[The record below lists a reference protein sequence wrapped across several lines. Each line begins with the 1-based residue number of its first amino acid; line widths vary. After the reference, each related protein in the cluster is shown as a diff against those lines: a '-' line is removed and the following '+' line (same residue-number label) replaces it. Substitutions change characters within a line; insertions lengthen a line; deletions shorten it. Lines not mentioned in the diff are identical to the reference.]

1 MFRLEAVCII
11 AEKPDQGSRLAA
23 PYPSEKKQGYIY
35 IKPTP
40 DFPGGAYV
48 TWAVG
53 HLCELV
59 PPETYKSEW
68 KKWSLQTLPMIPEQF
83 QYQVTKSKWKQ
94 FNVIKDIVHR
104 KDVGSIIHAGDAG
117 REGELIVRTI
127 LNQVRSKKP
136 MKRLWISSLTEKAVK
151 EGFRALRS
159 ESDTRNLYFEAYA
172 RSCAD
177 WVVGINASRAYT
189 LLFKQKGIQDV
200 FSAGRVQ
207 TPTLALVVKREKEIA
222 NFKSE
227 PFWEVKGTFDYNGQ
241 KVVGKWIK
249 EDKTRIDTPEM
260 ANAIASF
267 CLNKP
272 CRASDVKKERKQYKP
287 PYLFQL
293 SSLQSAANKKYK
305 FSPKKT
311 LDIAQKLYTKGMIS
325 YPRSD
330 SSFVTTEEAAEFP
343 SILSKLQ
350 KQDAYKEFFPLAKQS
365 IMNDKRYVNAS
376 KVSDHYA
383 IIPTE
388 QVPKLEK
395 LSGEES
401 KIYDLIARSLLA
413 AHEDVAIVDYTTL
426 TTLVDDRAEFV
437 SKGQVKVQEGW
448 HKVINSTQKDEVLP
462 QIDKGQAGTVLSMD
476 VVEGKTQPPKRF
488 TEGQLITMMK
498 TAGKHLEDES
508 LEKVLKDTEGL
519 GTEATR
525 AGIITM
531 LKDRKYIEVVKN
543 QVSATEK
550 GILLIDSIGEAVLA
564 SPEMT
569 AKWEQRL
576 KEIGSGHAS
585 PQAFMESVKKL
596 AAKLTE
602 DAIRSS
608 ESWDTKGITI
618 EPSTTSKKALGKK
631 VGMCP
636 LCGADVIDK
645 GKLYGCSGYSK
656 NKCPF
661 TLSKRILGKQV
672 SQANAKKILK
682 DGKSNIIKG
691 LKGKKGSFDAALV
704 WNAADKKLTF
714 EFDRK

>member
-1 MFRLEAVCII
+1 MEAVCII

-35 IKPTP
+35 IKPTT

-59 PPETYKSEW
+59 PPETYKTEW
-68 KKWSLQTLPMIPEQF
+68 KKWTLQTLPMIPEQF
-83 QYQVTKSKWKQ
+83 QYQVSKSKWKQ
-94 FNVIKDIVHR
+94 FKIIKEILQK
-104 KDVGSIIHAGDAG
+104 KDVASIIHAGDAG

-127 LNQVRSKKP
+127 INQTGCKKP
-136 MKRLWISSLTEKAVK
+136 MQRLWISSLTEKAVK
-151 EGFRALRS
+151 EGFKSLKS
-159 ESDTRNLYFEAYA
+159 ERDTRDLYYEAYA

-207 TPTLALVVKREKEIA
+207 TPTLALVVKREKEIS

-241 KVVGKWIK
+241 KVIGKWIK
-249 EDKTRIDTPEM
+249 DDQTRIDNPEM
-260 ANAIASF
+260 AHAIATF
-267 CLNKP
+267 CKDKT
-272 CRASDVKKERKQYKP
+272 CQASEVNKERKQYKP
-287 PYLFQL
+287 PYLYQL

-305 FSPKKT
+305 YSPKKT

-330 SSFVTTEEAAEFP
+330 SSFVTSEEAAEFP

-350 KQDAYKEFFPLAKQS
+350 KQDAYKDFFPLKKQS

-388 QVPKLEK
+388 QVPKIDK

-426 TTLVDDRAEFV
+426 MTLVDNRAAFI

-448 HKVINSTQKDEVLP
+448 HRVISSSQKDEELP
-462 QIDKGQAGTVLSMD
+462 PIEKGQAGTVLSAG
-476 VVEGKTQPPKRF
+476 VIEGKTQPPKRF

-543 QVSATEK
+543 QVSATDK

-576 KEIGSGHAS
+576 KEIGSGSAS
-585 PQAFMESVKKL
+585 PQVFMESVKKL

-608 ESWDTKGITI
+608 DSWDIKGITI

-631 VGMCP
+631 VGTCP
-636 LCGADVIDK
+636 LCGSDVIDK
-645 GKLYGCSGYSK
+645 GKLYGCSGYAK

-661 TLSKRILGKQV
+661 TISKRILGKPV
-672 SQANAKKILK
+672 SQTNAKKILK
-682 DGKSNIIKG
+682 DGKSATIKG
-691 LKGKKGSFDAALV
+691 LKGKKGPFDAALV
-704 WNAADKKLTF
+704 WNASEKKLTF
-714 EFDRK
+714 EFDKK

>member
-1 MFRLEAVCII
+1 MEAVCII

-35 IKPTP
+35 IKPTS

-59 PPETYKSEW
+59 PPETYKTEW
-68 KKWSLQTLPMIPEQF
+68 KKWTLQTLPMIPEQF
-83 QYQVTKSKWKQ
+83 QYQVSKSKWKQ
-94 FNVIKDIVHR
+94 FKIIKELLQK

-127 LNQVRSKKP
+127 INQTGCKKP
-136 MKRLWISSLTEKAVK
+136 MQRLWISSLTEKAVK
-151 EGFRALRS
+151 EGFNSLRG
-159 ESDTRNLYFEAYA
+159 ERDTRNLYFEAYA

-207 TPTLALVVKREKEIA
+207 TPTLALVVKREKEIS

-227 PFWEVKGTFDYNGQ
+227 PFWEVKGTFDYNGE
-241 KVVGKWIK
+241 KVIGKWMK
-249 EDKTRIDTPEM
+249 DDQTRVDNPEM
-260 ANAIASF
+260 AKAIAAF
-267 CLNKP
+267 CKDKT
-272 CRASDVKKERKQYKP
+272 CQASKVKKERKQYKP
-287 PYLFQL
+287 PYLYQL

-350 KQDAYKEFFPLAKQS
+350 KQEAYKSLFPLKKQS

-388 QVPKLEK
+388 QVPKLDR

-426 TTLVDDRAEFV
+426 TTLVEDRAEFI

-448 HKVINSTQKDEVLP
+448 HRVITSSQKDEVLP
-462 QIDKGQAGTVLSMD
+462 PIVKGQAGTVISAD
-476 VVEGKTQPPKRF
+476 VIEGKTQPPKRF

-543 QVSATEK
+543 QVSATDK

-576 KEIGSGHAS
+576 KEIGSGNAS
-585 PQAFMESVKKL
+585 PQVFMESVKKL

-608 ESWDTKGITI
+608 DSWDTKGVTI

-631 VGMCP
+631 VGACP
-636 LCGADVIDK
+636 LCNSDVIDK

-656 NKCPF
+656 NQCSF
-661 TLSKRILGKQV
+661 TISKRILGKPV
-672 SQANAKKILK
+672 SQTNAKKILK
-682 DGKSNIIKG
+682 DGKSSIIKG
-691 LKGKKGSFDAALV
+691 LKGKKGTFNAALV
-704 WNAADKKLTF
+704 WDSSEKKLTF
-714 EFDRK
+714 EFDKK

>member
-1 MFRLEAVCII
+1 MEAVCII

-35 IKPTP
+35 IKPTT
-40 DFPGGAYV
+40 DFQGGAYV

-59 PPETYKSEW
+59 PPETYKTEW
-68 KKWSLQTLPMIPEQF
+68 KKWTLQTLPMIPEQF
-83 QYQVTKSKWKQ
+83 QYQVSKSKWKQ
-94 FNVIKDIVHR
+94 FKIIKEILQK
-104 KDVGSIIHAGDAG
+104 KDVVSIIHAGDAG

-127 LNQVRSKKP
+127 INQTGCKKP
-136 MKRLWISSLTEKAVK
+136 MQRLWISSLTEKAVK
-151 EGFRALRS
+151 EGFKSLKS
-159 ESDTRNLYFEAYA
+159 ERDTRDLYYEAYA

-207 TPTLALVVKREKEIA
+207 TPTLALVVKREKEIS

-227 PFWEVKGTFDYNGQ
+227 PFWEVKGTFNYNGQ
-241 KVVGKWIK
+241 KVTGKWIK
-249 EDKTRIDTPEM
+249 DDQTRIDNPEM
-260 ANAIASF
+260 ANAIAAF
-267 CLNKP
+267 CKDKT
-272 CRASDVKKERKQYKP
+272 CQASEVNKERKQYKP
-287 PYLFQL
+287 PYLYQL

-305 FSPKKT
+305 YSPKKT

-330 SSFVTTEEAAEFP
+330 SSFVTSEEAAEFP

-350 KQDAYKEFFPLAKQS
+350 KQDAYKDLFPLKKQS

-388 QVPKLEK
+388 QVPKLDK

-426 TTLVDDRAEFV
+426 TTLVDNRAAFI
-437 SKGQVKVQEGW
+437 SKGQVKFQEGW
-448 HKVINSTQKDEVLP
+448 HRVIPSSQKDEELP
-462 QIDKGQAGTVLSMD
+462 PIEKGQAGTVLSAD
-476 VVEGKTQPPKRF
+476 VIEGKTQPPKRF

-543 QVSATEK
+543 QVSATDK

-576 KEIGSGHAS
+576 KEIGSGNAS
-585 PQAFMESVKKL
+585 PQVFMESVKKL

-608 ESWDTKGITI
+608 DSWDTKGITI

-631 VGMCP
+631 VGTCP
-636 LCGADVIDK
+636 LCGSAVIDK
-645 GKLYGCSGYSK
+645 GKLYGCSGYAK

-661 TLSKRILGKQV
+661 TISKRILGKPV
-672 SQANAKKILK
+672 SQTNAKKILK
-682 DGKSNIIKG
+682 DGKSATIKG
-691 LKGKKGSFDAALV
+691 LKGKRGPFDAALV
-704 WNAADKKLTF
+704 WDASEKKLTF
-714 EFDRK
+714 EFDKK

>member
-1 MFRLEAVCII
+1 MEAVCII
-11 AEKPDQGSRLAA
+11 AEKPDQGARLAA

-35 IKPTP
+35 IKQNP

-68 KKWSLQTLPMIPEQF
+68 KKWSLQTLPMIPQQF
-83 QYQVTKSKWKQ
+83 KYQVSRNKWKQ
-94 FNVIKDIVHR
+94 YNVIKDIIHKKEVA
-104 KDVGSIIHAGDAG
+104 SIIHAGDAG

-127 LNQVRSKKP
+127 LSQTGCKKP

-151 EGFRALRS
+151 EGFKSLKCER
-159 ESDTRNLYFEAYA
+159 DTRNLYYEAYA

-227 PFWEVKGTFDYNGQ
+227 PFWEVKGTFDYDGQ
-241 KVVGKWIK
+241 KVVGKWTK
-249 EDKTRIDTPEM
+249 DDQTRIDTPDM
-260 ANAIASF
+260 ATAIAEF
-267 CLNKP
+267 CQGKDCKVSKL
-272 CRASDVKKERKQYKP
+272 KKERKQYKS
-287 PYLFQL
+287 PYLYQL
-293 SSLQSAANKKYK
+293 SSLQSAANKRYK

-330 SSFVTTEEAAEFP
+330 SSFVTSEEAAEFP

-350 KQDAYKEFFPLAKQS
+350 KLDAYQDLFPLKKKS
-365 IMNDKRYVNAS
+365 IMNDKRYVNAA

-395 LSGEES
+395 LSGDEV
-401 KIYDLIARSLLA
+401 KIYDLISRSLLA
-413 AHEDVAIVDYTTL
+413 AHEEEAIVDYTTL
-426 TTLVDDRAEFV
+426 TTLVDERAEFI
-437 SKGQVKVQEGW
+437 SKGHVKIQEGW
-448 HKVINSTQKDEVLP
+448 HRIINSNQKDEVLP
-462 QIDKGQAGTVLSMD
+462 PLVEEASGSVISAEVI
-476 VVEGKTQPPKRF
+476 EGKTQPPKRF

-550 GILLIDSIGEAVLA
+550 GILLIDSIGDAVLA

-576 KEIGSGHAS
+576 KEIGSGNAS
-585 PQAFMESVKKL
+585 PQVFMESVKKL

-602 DAIRSS
+602 DAIKSS
-608 ESWDTKGITI
+608 DSWDTKDIKI

-631 VGMCP
+631 VGKCP
-636 LCGADVIDK
+636 LCASDVIDK

-656 NKCPF
+656 TKCPF
-661 TLSKRILGKQV
+661 TISKRILGKPV
-672 SQANAKKILK
+672 SQTNAKKILT
-682 DGKSNIIKG
+682 DGKSAVIKG
-691 LKGKKGSFDAALV
+691 LKGKKGPFDASLV
-704 WNAADKKLTF
+704 WNASEKKITF
-714 EFDRK
+714 EFEKK